1 MGGSK
6 WSVEG
11 NDRRFRWI
19 SRALFSRVI
28 RFETVGRSGFD
39 FPIYFD
45 LIRSSGLRGGD
56 TLHSNLNFK
65 CETRSRDN
73 FCFQCVNLESKNNNN
88 VWKRILYR
96 YVYIYISREV
106 TILLDSEETKST
118 EDVGG
123 ATSKLLISKFRNP
136 INWNLSPCIYICFK
150 RCGQRVVFYRK
161 HFVFRQNNALYIST
175 NKLTALVSFQWM
187 REAFISS
194 KPNPLS

>member
-65 CETRSRDN
+65 SETRSRDN

-96 YVYIYISREV
+96 YVYIYIPRSYNIVGFWGNE
-106 TILLDSEETKST
+106 
-118 EDVGG
+118 VGG
-123 ATSKLLISKFRNP
+123 RCRGSDIEIANFKVQKFYKLESISVY
-136 INWNLSPCIYICFK
+136 IYIYMF
-150 RCGQRVVFYRK
+150 
-161 HFVFRQNNALYIST
+161 
-175 NKLTALVSFQWM
+175 
-187 REAFISS
+187 
-194 KPNPLS
+194 